1 MKQFD
6 FVTFNADDH
15 SSTTDLYPT
24 ERQAQN
30 NLHDWATE
38 QVNDSFIGGRL
49 DNVYIDGKPY
59 EADVD
64 DKEQLLE
71 AVKNATESV
80 AFETTDGNFID
91 GTIWEHECNVVAVH
105 GGGET
110 CDEILHAPVGLKKRL
125 DEICV
130 EISECDYIQP
140 LVPVNIEVCVALKHN
155 ALHSQLEH
163 VEVIVH
169 AVRGKVEKFPQR
181 VLNRTL
187 LVAVIFNNVNR
198 QHCDRIGNLV
208 RRTINCT
215 QLHSKRVGIT
225 CGSIV

>member
-24 ERQAQN
+24 ERQAQS

-38 QVNDSFIGGRL
+38 QVSDSFIGGRL

-64 DKEQLLE
+64 DKEPLLE
-71 AVKNATESV
+71 AIKNATESV

-105 GGGET
+105 GAQYDNQNGDLRSFVKICATVTEAFQFVI
-110 CDEILHAPVGLKKRL
+110 DDFKRL
-125 DEICV
+125 ADA
-130 EISECDYIQP
+130 Y
-140 LVPVNIEVCVALKHN
+140 
-155 ALHSQLEH
+155 
-163 VEVIVH
+163 
-169 AVRGKVEKFPQR
+169 KVQS
-181 VLNRTL
+181 
-187 LVAVIFNNVNR
+187 
-198 QHCDRIGNLV
+198 D
-208 RRTINCT
+208 
-215 QLHSKRVGIT
+215 GIT
-225 CGSIV
+225 FPTMKMLRQTRCAESPNTWPVWTKWTVETEL